1 VQLDDRLT
9 RQIGGE
15 HLAHP
20 RRPFAVDQTKVVVRV
35 GPDTLEDLGPRRREH
50 FRGDVEVPAGAA
62 HASDDTDQYQTA
74 DARKAERLAHLTPDL
89 PDWSSHDSVEALP
102 TGSMSRFEW
111 LGAEPSEVAVTSHSI
126 VEGIDVV
133 GHIGGRERSVLV
145 DLFLDGAF
153 FRLLKNDSATAFSQQ
168 FPFRLMLGSR

>member
-1 VQLDDRLT
+1 
-9 RQIGGE
+9 
-15 HLAHP
+15 
-20 RRPFAVDQTKVVVRV
+20 
-35 GPDTLEDLGPRRREH
+35 
-50 FRGDVEVPAGAA
+50 
-62 HASDDTDQYQTA
+62 
-74 DARKAERLAHLTPDL
+74 
-89 PDWSSHDSVEALP
+89 VEALP